1 MRRRYKKGSARK
13 IGITLAALLLILF
26 GAWKLSRSRT
36 LQLFGEIVPRV
47 ETTQKVILAITFDD
61 GPTPEA
67 TDRVL
72 AILDQRQVKAT
83 FFLIGAEIQQNPDLA
98 QLIASRGHEL
108 GNHSY
113 SHTHMVLKSPS
124 FIRDEVER
132 TDRLIRDSGYEGEI
146 HFRPPYCYKLAVLP
160 HYLSKTGRKTITMD
174 IEPDSYP
181 EVAADSEKII
191 NHVIERARP
200 GSIILLHVMY
210 KSREPSLQ
218 AVAGIIDRLKEQ
230 GYEFKTV
237 SELMALNEGS

>member
-1 MRRRYKKGSARK
+1 MRRRYK

-26 GAWKLSRSRT
+26 GAWKLSRART

-47 ETTQKVILAITFDD
+47 ETSEKVIALTFDD

-72 AILDQRQVKAT
+72 SILGQRKVKAT
-83 FFLIGAEIQQNPDLA
+83 FFLIGAEMERNPDLGRR
-98 QLIASRGHEL
+98 IASEGHEL
-108 GNHSY
+108 GNHSF
-113 SHTHMVLKSPS
+113 SHSHMVLKTPS

-132 TDRLIRDSGYEGEI
+132 TDQLIRDSGYEGAI
-146 HFRPPYCYKLAVLP
+146 HFRPPYCHKLVLLP
-160 HYLSKTGRKTITMD
+160 RYLSKTGRKTITMD

-181 EVAADSEKII
+181 EIAEDSERIT

-210 KSREPSLQ
+210 KSREPSLL
-218 AVAGIIDRLKEQ
+218 AVAGIIDGLKEQ

-237 SELMALNEGS
+237 SELLTSN

>member
-1 MRRRYKKGSARK
+1 MRRRYKIGIARK
-13 IGITLAALLLILF
+13 IGISFVALFLILF

-47 ETTQKVILAITFDD
+47 ETSQKVIALTFDD

-67 TDRVL
+67 TGRVL

-98 QLIASRGHEL
+98 RLIASHGHEL

-113 SHTHMVLKSPS
+113 SHAHMVLKSPS

-146 HFRPPYCYKLAVLP
+146 HFRPPYCHKLAVLP
-160 HYLSKTGRKTITMD
+160 HYLRKTGRKTITMD

-181 EVAADSEKII
+181 EVAADSEKIT

-218 AVAGIIDRLKEQ
+218 AVAEIIDRLKEQ

>member
-1 MRRRYKKGSARK
+1 MRRRYK

-47 ETTQKVILAITFDD
+47 ETSQKVVALTFDD

-72 AILDQRQVKAT
+72 AVLNQREAKAT
-83 FFLIGAEIQQNPDLA
+83 FFLIGAEMEQNPDLA
-98 QLIASRGHEL
+98 RRIASHGHEL

-113 SHTHMVLKSPS
+113 THKHMVLKSPS

-132 TDRLIRDSGYEGEI
+132 TDQLIRDSGYEGKI
-146 HFRPPYCYKLAVLP
+146 HFRPPYCHKLVLLP
-160 HYLSKTGRKTITMD
+160 HYLGKTDRKTITMD

-181 EVAADSEKII
+181 EIAGDPEKIT
-191 NHVIERARP
+191 NHVVERARP

-210 KSREPSLQ
+210 KSREPSLE

-237 SELMALNEGS
+237 SELMALD

>member
-1 MRRRYKKGSARK
+1 MRRRYK

-47 ETTQKVILAITFDD
+47 ETSQKVVALTFDD

-72 AILDQRQVKAT
+72 AVLNQREAKAT
-83 FFLIGAEIQQNPDLA
+83 FFLIGAEMEQNPDLA
-98 QLIASRGHEL
+98 RRIASHGHEL

-113 SHTHMVLKSPS
+113 THKHMVLKSPS

-132 TDRLIRDSGYEGEI
+132 TDRLIRDSGYEGKI
-146 HFRPPYCYKLAVLP
+146 HFRPPYCYKLVLLP
-160 HYLSKTGRKTITMD
+160 HYLGKTDRKTITMD

-181 EVAADSEKII
+181 EIAGDPEKIT
-191 NHVIERARP
+191 NHVVERARP

-210 KSREPSLQ
+210 KSREPSLE

-237 SELMALNEGS
+237 SELMALD